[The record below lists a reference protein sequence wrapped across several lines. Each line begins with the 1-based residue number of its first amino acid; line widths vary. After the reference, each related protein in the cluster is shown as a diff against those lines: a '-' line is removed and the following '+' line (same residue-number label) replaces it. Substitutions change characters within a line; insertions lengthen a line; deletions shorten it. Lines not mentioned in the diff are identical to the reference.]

1 MKQKNSII
9 FYICIWVFVV
19 ILFNFIV
26 YLFNRNTII
35 NCYDYVPVTFQDGS
49 TGAKAVFNSAFSYL
63 LKGYIIVIVSYVL
76 QLIFSLVYLN
86 REAAKKDF
94 FNYSVFGICM
104 QGLIITFFAS
114 VVYVYNKLTPIVCL
128 IIFVIITLLTIIRI
142 IFSKVAATI
151 VTAGD
156 ENQRRNLMFV
166 ETLRG
171 KSLILLDYSTTDNEK
186 KLAKQIVESIKFSDP
201 VSIPELYSI
210 ENEMIDIFDEVFEAL
225 KSNNESDFEK
235 KTNEFLIKIKE
246 RNNDV
251 KRLK

>member
-1 MKQKNSII
+1 
-9 FYICIWVFVV
+9 
-19 ILFNFIV
+19 
-26 YLFNRNTII
+26 
-35 NCYDYVPVTFQDGS
+35 
-49 TGAKAVFNSAFSYL
+49 
-63 LKGYIIVIVSYVL
+63 
-76 QLIFSLVYLN
+76 
-86 REAAKKDF
+86 
-94 FNYSVFGICM
+94 M